1 MVREAE
7 AAVAE
12 ACRRLEAQKLP
23 RWGQLPD
30 LELYLDQV
38 LELTARYLEV
48 WPAFDRKGLTASM
61 VNNYVMMGALP
72 KPVKKRYSRRH
83 LAQLLVICVLK
94 NSLPIASIR
103 ELMAREMPLGG
114 EEAFYDRFCACFE
127 EAEAEAAR
135 QAMAPQ
141 EGISPALRSAL
152 LAQAEQA
159 LALRLCSV
167 LYPGGAAP
175 GEPQERPMTRG
186 DPAR

>member
-1 MVREAE
+1 MVRETE

-12 ACRRLEAQKLP
+12 ACRQLEGQRLP
-23 RWGQLPD
+23 RWRELPD

-38 LELTARYLEV
+38 LELTARYLEA

-94 NSLPIASIR
+94 NSLPIASVR
-103 ELMAREMPLGG
+103 ALMDREMPEGG
-114 EEAFYDRFCACFE
+114 EEAFYDGFCACFE
-127 EAEAEAAR
+127 SAGAEAAR
-135 QAMAPQ
+135 QATEKR
-141 EGISPALRSAL
+141 EGVSPALRSAL

-159 LALRLCSV
+159 LALRLSAL
-167 LYPGGAAP
+167 LYPGE
-175 GEPQERPMTRG
+175 EPQEKRKSVKEHK
-186 DPAR
+186 